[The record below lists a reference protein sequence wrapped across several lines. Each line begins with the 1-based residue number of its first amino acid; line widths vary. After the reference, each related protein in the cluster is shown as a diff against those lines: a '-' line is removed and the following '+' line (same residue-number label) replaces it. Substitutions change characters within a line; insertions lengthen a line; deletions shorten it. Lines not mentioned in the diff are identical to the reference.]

1 MNTHSVLLRMSSP
14 GDPGGRT
21 PTHKMGDATKILFL
35 DTSSY
40 LYLFNA
46 ALRAGIMKRVGT
58 RSLNTVLMAS
68 TSMSLLGSVKSKY
81 ISEIERVNVPDTLCR
96 EFFVVR
102 SVTFVTGLA
111 DTKTPLIIPQSP
123 GLSLVQAR

>member
-1 MNTHSVLLRMSSP
+1 MKILTIWILLNLRVFFLIKMPIFMNTHSVLLRMSSP

-46 ALRAGIMKRVGT
+46 ALRAGIMKRVWAHG
-58 RSLNTVLMAS
+58 
-68 TSMSLLGSVKSKY
+68 LL
-81 ISEIERVNVPDTLCR
+81 TLY
-96 EFFVVR
+96 
-102 SVTFVTGLA
+102 
-111 DTKTPLIIPQSP
+111 
-123 GLSLVQAR
+123 